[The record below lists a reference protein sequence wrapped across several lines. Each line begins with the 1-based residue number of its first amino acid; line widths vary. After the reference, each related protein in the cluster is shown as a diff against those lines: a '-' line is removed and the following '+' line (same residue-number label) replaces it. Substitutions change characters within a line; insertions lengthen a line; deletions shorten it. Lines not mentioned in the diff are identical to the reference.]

1 MHRRVHIWVSGRVQG
16 VFYRASAQQKA
27 ESLCLSGWTRNLAD
41 GGVEI
46 LAEGKDADIRAFI
59 EWCGYG
65 PRWAQVDELKVI
77 DETPKGEFTGFDVYR
92 DG

>member
-1 MHRRVHIWVSGRVQG
+1 MKRRVHIWVYGRVQG
-16 VFYRASAQQKA
+16 VFYRASARDKA
-27 ESLCLSGWTRNLAD
+27 LAFGLLGWTRNLAD

-46 LAEGKDADIRAFI
+46 IAEGMGADIRAFI

-65 PRWAQVDELKVI
+65 PRWARVDELKVI
-77 DETPKGEFTGFDVYR
+77 DETPTGEFADFEVRR

>member
-1 MHRRVHIWVSGRVQG
+1 MQG
-16 VFYRASAQQKA
+16 VFYRASAQKKA
-27 ESLCLSGWTRNLAD
+27 LELGLLGWTRNLTD

-46 LAEGKDADIRAFI
+46 IAEGKDSDIRAFI

-65 PRWAQVDELKVI
+65 PRWARVDELKVV
-77 DETPKGEFTGFDVYR
+77 DETATGEFADFEVRR